1 VRALDVLVTGGTYNN
16 GIATFT
22 NNSGGTS
29 TGFKTSDLVVNWP
42 YQMVQLYLQKQYWWN
57 FNVTGFKTFDLVV
70 TGGTYQQYNCI
81 YITSVSHA
89 QKRNYM
95 TSTVTV

>member
-29 TGFKTSDLVVNWP
+29 NGFKTSDL
-42 YQMVQLYLQKQYWWN
+42 L
-57 FNVTGFKTFDLVV
+57 
-70 TGGTYQQYNCI
+70 
-81 YITSVSHA
+81 
-89 QKRNYM
+89 
-95 TSTVTV
+95 